1 MEKTTSETNVTA
13 IGIFYFATEY
23 GHNVVDVARDAEQ
36 RGFESLWL
44 PEHTHI
50 PVSRKTPYAGGAELP
65 KEYAHTLDP
74 FVALAAVATATK
86 HIRLATGISLLIE
99 RDTIT
104 MAKTLATLDLLS
116 NGRAI
121 LGVGGGWNREEAEHH
136 GVEWSQRFQKLEEQI
151 TAIKIIWANDEASF
165 HGEHVRFDPIWSWPK
180 PIQRPRPPI
189 LLGGETDH
197 TLRRVIKYCD
207 GWLPRARDPEIIVRG
222 IARLNELAQEAGR
235 DPESISI
242 NVFAPRPDAELIDR
256 FKSMGVARIVLWL
269 PPEDRD
275 AVSRRLDGYTRF
287 L

>member
-1 MEKTTSETNVTA
+1 MTD

-50 PVSRKTPYAGGAELP
+50 PVSRKTPYAGGVDLP

-151 TAIKIIWANDEASF
+151 TAIKVIWANEEASF

-189 LLGGETDH
+189 VLGGETDH
-197 TLRRVIKYCD
+197 TLRRVIKHCD

-222 IARLNELAQEAGR
+222 IARLNELAEEAGR
-235 DPESISI
+235 DPESISV

-256 FKSMGVARIVLWL
+256 FKGMDVARIVLWL

-275 AVSRRLDGYTRF
+275 AVSTRLDGYTRF

>member
-1 MEKTTSETNVTA
+1 MTD

-65 KEYAHTLDP
+65 EEYTHTLDP

-86 HIRLATGISLLIE
+86 RIRLATGISLLIE
-99 RDTIT
+99 HDTIT
-104 MAKTLATLDLLS
+104 MAKTVATLDLLS

-136 GVEWSQRFQKLEEQI
+136 GVEWSQRFQQLEEQI
-151 TAIKIIWANDEASF
+151 SAIKVIWANEEASF
-165 HGEHVRFDPIWSWPK
+165 HGDHVRFDPIWSWPK
-180 PIQRPRPPI
+180 PIQRPHPPI
-189 LLGGETDH
+189 VLGGETDH
-197 TLRRVIKYCD
+197 TLRRVIKHCD

-222 IARLNELAQEAGR
+222 IARLNELAQDAGR

-269 PPEDRD
+269 PPEDRN
-275 AVSRRLDGYTRF
+275 AVSRRLDDYTRF

>member
-1 MEKTTSETNVTA
+1 VTD

-65 KEYAHTLDP
+65 EEYAHTLDP

-86 HIRLATGISLLIE
+86 RIRLATGISLLIE

-104 MAKTLATLDLLS
+104 TAKTVATLDLLS

-121 LGVGGGWNREEAEHH
+121 VGVGGGWNREEAEHH
-136 GVEWSQRFQKLEEQI
+136 GVEWSTRFQKLEEQI
-151 TAIKIIWANDEASF
+151 DAIKIIWANEEAAF
-165 HGEHVRFDPIWSWPK
+165 HGEHIHFDSIWSWPK
-180 PIQRPRPPI
+180 PLQRPHPPI
-189 LLGGETDH
+189 VLGGESDH
-197 TLRRVIKYCD
+197 TLRRVIKHCD
-207 GWLPRARDPEIIVRG
+207 GWLPRARNPETVVRG
-222 IARLNELAQEAGR
+222 IARLNELAEEADR
-235 DPESISI
+235 DPESISV

-269 PPEDRD
+269 PPEDSD
-275 AVSRRLDGYTRF
+275 AVSKRLDGYTRF

>member
-1 MEKTTSETNVTA
+1 MTD

-50 PVSRKTPYAGGAELP
+50 PVSRKTPYAGGVELP

-151 TAIKIIWANDEASF
+151 TAIKVIWANEEASF

-180 PIQRPRPPI
+180 PIQRPHPPI

-222 IARLNELAQEAGR
+222 IARLNELAEEAGR
-235 DPESISI
+235 DPESISV

-256 FKSMGVARIVLWL
+256 FKGMGVARIVLWL

-275 AVSRRLDGYTRF
+275 AVSTRLDGYTRF

>member
-1 MEKTTSETNVTA
+1 MTD

-151 TAIKIIWANDEASF
+151 TAIKVIWANEEAAF

-189 LLGGETDH
+189 VLGGETDH

-222 IARLNELAQEAGR
+222 IARLNELADEAGR
-235 DPESISI
+235 DPESISV

-256 FKSMGVARIVLWL
+256 FKGMGVARIVLWL

-275 AVSRRLDGYTRF
+275 AVSTRLDGYTRF

>member
-1 MEKTTSETNVTA
+1 MTD

-50 PVSRKTPYAGGAELP
+50 PVSRKTPYAGGVELP

-222 IARLNELAQEAGR
+222 IARLNELAEEAGR
-235 DPESISI
+235 DTESISV

-269 PPEDRD
+269 PPEDSD
-275 AVSRRLDGYTRF
+275 AVSQRLDRYTRF

>member
-1 MEKTTSETNVTA
+1 MTD

-65 KEYAHTLDP
+65 EEYTHTLDP

-86 HIRLATGISLLIE
+86 RIRLATGISLLIE
-99 RDTIT
+99 HDTIT
-104 MAKTLATLDLLS
+104 MAKTVATLDLLS

-136 GVEWSQRFQKLEEQI
+136 GVEWSQRFQQLEEQI
-151 TAIKIIWANDEASF
+151 SAIKVIWANEEASF
-165 HGEHVRFDPIWSWPK
+165 HGDHVRFGPIWSWPK
-180 PIQRPRPPI
+180 PIQRPHPPI
-189 LLGGETDH
+189 VLGGETDH
-197 TLRRVIKYCD
+197 TLRRVIKHCD

-269 PPEDRD
+269 PPEDRN

>member
-1 MEKTTSETNVTA
+1 MTD

-65 KEYAHTLDP
+65 EEYAHTLDP
-74 FVALAAVATATK
+74 FVALAALATATNR
-86 HIRLATGISLLIE
+86 IRLATGISLLIE

-104 MAKTLATLDLLS
+104 TAKTVATLDLLS

-121 LGVGGGWNREEAEHH
+121 VGVGGGWNREEAEHH
-136 GVEWSQRFQKLEEQI
+136 GVEWSTRFQKLEEQI
-151 TAIKIIWANDEASF
+151 DAIKIIWANEEAAF
-165 HGEHVRFDPIWSWPK
+165 HGEHIHFDSIWSWPK
-180 PIQRPRPPI
+180 PLQRPHPPI
-189 LLGGETDH
+189 VLGGESDH
-197 TLRRVIKYCD
+197 TLRRVIKHCD
-207 GWLPRARDPEIIVRG
+207 GWLPRARNPETVVRG
-222 IARLNELAQEAGR
+222 IARLNELAEEADR
-235 DPESISI
+235 DPESISV

-269 PPEDRD
+269 PPEDSD
-275 AVSRRLDGYTRF
+275 AVSKRLDGYTRF

>member
-1 MEKTTSETNVTA
+1 MTD

-65 KEYAHTLDP
+65 EEYAHTLDP

-86 HIRLATGISLLIE
+86 RIRLATGISLLIE

-104 MAKTLATLDLLS
+104 TAKTVATLDLLS

-121 LGVGGGWNREEAEHH
+121 VGVGGGWNREEAEHH
-136 GVEWSQRFQKLEEQI
+136 GVEWSTRFQKLEEQI
-151 TAIKIIWANDEASF
+151 DAIKIIWANEEAAF
-165 HGEHVRFDPIWSWPK
+165 HGEHIPFDSIWSWPK
-180 PIQRPRPPI
+180 PLQRPHPPI
-189 LLGGETDH
+189 VLGGESDH
-197 TLRRVIKYCD
+197 TLRRVIKHCD
-207 GWLPRARDPEIIVRG
+207 GWLPRARNPETVVRG
-222 IARLNELAQEAGR
+222 IARLNELAEEADR
-235 DPESISI
+235 DPESISV

-269 PPEDRD
+269 PPEDSD
-275 AVSRRLDGYTRF
+275 AVSKRLDGYTRF

>member
-1 MEKTTSETNVTA
+1 MTD

-50 PVSRKTPYAGGAELP
+50 PVSRNTPYAGGAELP
-65 KEYAHTLDP
+65 EEYAHTLDP

-86 HIRLATGISLLIE
+86 RIRLATGISLLIE

-104 MAKTLATLDLLS
+104 TAKTVATLDLLS

-121 LGVGGGWNREEAEHH
+121 VGVGGGWNREEAEHH
-136 GVEWSQRFQKLEEQI
+136 GVEWSTRFQKLEEQI
-151 TAIKIIWANDEASF
+151 DAIKIIWANEEAAF
-165 HGEHVRFDPIWSWPK
+165 HGEHIHFDSIWSWPK
-180 PIQRPRPPI
+180 PLQRPHPPI
-189 LLGGETDH
+189 VLGGESDH
-197 TLRRVIKYCD
+197 TLRRVIKHCD
-207 GWLPRARDPEIIVRG
+207 GWLPRARNPETVVRG
-222 IARLNELAQEAGR
+222 IARLNELAEEADR
-235 DPESISI
+235 DPESISV

-269 PPEDRD
+269 PPEDSD
-275 AVSRRLDGYTRF
+275 AVSKRLDGYTRF

>member
-1 MEKTTSETNVTA
+1 VTD

-50 PVSRKTPYAGGAELP
+50 PVSRKTPYAGGVELP

-151 TAIKIIWANDEASF
+151 TAIKVIWANEEASF

-180 PIQRPRPPI
+180 PIQRPHPPI
-189 LLGGETDH
+189 VLGGETDH

-222 IARLNELAQEAGR
+222 IARLNELAEEAGR
-235 DPESISI
+235 DPESISV

-256 FKSMGVARIVLWL
+256 FKGMGVARIVLWL

-275 AVSRRLDGYTRF
+275 AVSTRLDGYTRF

>member
-1 MEKTTSETNVTA
+1 MTD

-151 TAIKIIWANDEASF
+151 TAIKVIWANEEASF

-222 IARLNELAQEAGR
+222 IARLNELAEEAGR
-235 DPESISI
+235 DPESISV

-256 FKSMGVARIVLWL
+256 FKGMGVARIVLWL

-275 AVSRRLDGYTRF
+275 AVSTRLDGYTRF

>member
-1 MEKTTSETNVTA
+1 MTD

-65 KEYAHTLDP
+65 EEYAHTLDP

-86 HIRLATGISLLIE
+86 RIRLATGISLLIE

-104 MAKTLATLDLLS
+104 TAKTVATLDLLS

-121 LGVGGGWNREEAEHH
+121 VGVGGGWNREEAEHH
-136 GVEWSQRFQKLEEQI
+136 GVEWSTRFQKLEEQI
-151 TAIKIIWANDEASF
+151 DAIKIIWANEEAAF
-165 HGEHVRFDPIWSWPK
+165 HGEHIHFDSIWSWPK
-180 PIQRPRPPI
+180 PLQRPHPPI
-189 LLGGETDH
+189 VLGGESDH
-197 TLRRVIKYCD
+197 TLRRVIKHCD
-207 GWLPRARDPEIIVRG
+207 GWLPRARNPETVVRG
-222 IARLNELAQEAGR
+222 IARLNELAEEAAR
-235 DPESISI
+235 DPESISV

-269 PPEDRD
+269 PPEDSD
-275 AVSRRLDGYTRF
+275 AVSKRLDGYTRF

>member
-1 MEKTTSETNVTA
+1 MTD

-197 TLRRVIKYCD
+197 TLRRVIKHCD

-222 IARLNELAQEAGR
+222 IARLNELAEEAGR
-235 DPESISI
+235 DPESISV

-269 PPEDRD
+269 PPEDSD
-275 AVSRRLDGYTRF
+275 AVSQRLDGYTRF

>member
-1 MEKTTSETNVTA
+1 VTD

-151 TAIKIIWANDEASF
+151 TAIKVIWANEEASF

-222 IARLNELAQEAGR
+222 IARLNELAEEAGR
-235 DPESISI
+235 DPESISV

-256 FKSMGVARIVLWL
+256 FKGMGVARIVLWL

-275 AVSRRLDGYTRF
+275 AVSTRLDGYTRF

>member
-1 MEKTTSETNVTA
+1 MTD

-65 KEYAHTLDP
+65 EEYAHTLDP

-86 HIRLATGISLLIE
+86 RIRLATGISLLIE

-104 MAKTLATLDLLS
+104 TAKTVATLDLLS

-121 LGVGGGWNREEAEHH
+121 VGVGGGWNREEAEHH
-136 GVEWSQRFQKLEEQI
+136 GVEWSTRFQKLEEQI
-151 TAIKIIWANDEASF
+151 DAIKIIWANEEAAF
-165 HGEHVRFDPIWSWPK
+165 HGEHIHFDSIWSWPK
-180 PIQRPRPPI
+180 PLQRPHPPI
-189 LLGGETDH
+189 VLGGESDH
-197 TLRRVIKYCD
+197 TLRRVIKHCD
-207 GWLPRARDPEIIVRG
+207 GWLPRARNPETVVRG
-222 IARLNELAQEAGR
+222 IARLNELAEEADR
-235 DPESISI
+235 DPESISV

-269 PPEDRD
+269 PPEDSG
-275 AVSRRLDGYTRF
+275 AVSKRLDGYTRF

>member
-1 MEKTTSETNVTA
+1 MTD

-23 GHNVVDVARDAEQ
+23 GHNVVDVAREAEQ

-65 KEYAHTLDP
+65 EEYTHTLDP

-86 HIRLATGISLLIE
+86 RIRLATGISLLIE
-99 RDTIT
+99 HDTIT
-104 MAKTLATLDLLS
+104 MAKTVATLDLLS

-136 GVEWSQRFQKLEEQI
+136 GVEWSQRFQQLEEQI
-151 TAIKIIWANDEASF
+151 SAIKVIWANEEASF
-165 HGEHVRFDPIWSWPK
+165 HGDHVRFDPIWSWPK
-180 PIQRPRPPI
+180 PIQRPHPPI
-189 LLGGETDH
+189 VLGGETDH
-197 TLRRVIKYCD
+197 TLRRVIKHCD

-222 IARLNELAQEAGR
+222 IARLNELAQDAGR

-269 PPEDRD
+269 PPEDRN
-275 AVSRRLDGYTRF
+275 AVSRRLDDYTRF

>member
-1 MEKTTSETNVTA
+1 MTD

-23 GHNVVDVARDAEQ
+23 SHNVVDVARDAEQ

-151 TAIKIIWANDEASF
+151 TAIKLIWANEEASF

-180 PIQRPRPPI
+180 PIQRPHPPI
-189 LLGGETDH
+189 VLGGETDH
-197 TLRRVIKYCD
+197 TLRRVIKHCD

-222 IARLNELAQEAGR
+222 IARLNELAEEAGR
-235 DPESISI
+235 DPESISV

-256 FKSMGVARIVLWL
+256 FKGLGVARIVLWL

-275 AVSRRLDGYTRF
+275 AVSTRLDGYTRF

>member
-1 MEKTTSETNVTA
+1 VTD

-136 GVEWSQRFQKLEEQI
+136 GVDWSQRFQKLEEQI

-222 IARLNELAQEAGR
+222 IARLNELAEEAGR
-235 DPESISI
+235 DTESISV

-269 PPEDRD
+269 PPEDSD
-275 AVSRRLDGYTRF
+275 AVSQRLDGYTRF

>member
-1 MEKTTSETNVTA
+1 MTD

-50 PVSRKTPYAGGAELP
+50 PVSRKTPYAGGVELP

-197 TLRRVIKYCD
+197 TLRRVIKHCD

-222 IARLNELAQEAGR
+222 IARLNELAEEAGR
-235 DPESISI
+235 DPESISV

-256 FKSMGVARIVLWL
+256 FKGKGVARIVLWL

>member
-1 MEKTTSETNVTA
+1 MTD

-65 KEYAHTLDP
+65 EEYAHTLDP

-86 HIRLATGISLLIE
+86 RIRLATGISLLIE

-104 MAKTLATLDLLS
+104 TAKTVATLDLLS

-121 LGVGGGWNREEAEHH
+121 VGVGGGWNREEAEHH
-136 GVEWSQRFQKLEEQI
+136 GVEWSTRFQKLEEQI
-151 TAIKIIWANDEASF
+151 DAIKIIWANEEAAF
-165 HGEHVRFDPIWSWPK
+165 HGEHIHFDSIWSWPK
-180 PIQRPRPPI
+180 PLQRPHPPI
-189 LLGGETDH
+189 VLGGESDH
-197 TLRRVIKYCD
+197 TLRRVIKHCD
-207 GWLPRARDPEIIVRG
+207 GWLPRARNPETVVRG
-222 IARLNELAQEAGR
+222 IARLNELAEEADR
-235 DPESISI
+235 DPESISV
-242 NVFAPRPDAELIDR
+242 NVFAPRPDAELIYR

-269 PPEDRD
+269 PPEDSD
-275 AVSRRLDGYTRF
+275 AVSKRLDGYTRF

>member
-1 MEKTTSETNVTA
+1 MTD

-151 TAIKIIWANDEASF
+151 TAIKVIWANEEASF

-222 IARLNELAQEAGR
+222 IARLNELAEEAGR
-235 DPESISI
+235 DPESISV

-256 FKSMGVARIVLWL
+256 FKGLGVARIVLWL

-275 AVSRRLDGYTRF
+275 AVSTRLDGYTRF

>member
-1 MEKTTSETNVTA
+1 MTD

-50 PVSRKTPYAGGAELP
+50 PVSRKTPYAGGVELP

-151 TAIKIIWANDEASF
+151 TAIKVIWANEEASF

-222 IARLNELAQEAGR
+222 IARLNELAEEAGR
-235 DPESISI
+235 DTESISV

-256 FKSMGVARIVLWL
+256 FKGMGVARIVLWL

>member
-1 MEKTTSETNVTA
+1 MTD

-65 KEYAHTLDP
+65 EEYTHTLDP

-86 HIRLATGISLLIE
+86 RIRLATGISLLIE
-99 RDTIT
+99 HDTIT
-104 MAKTLATLDLLS
+104 MAKTVATLDLLS

-136 GVEWSQRFQKLEEQI
+136 GVEWSQRFQQLEEQI
-151 TAIKIIWANDEASF
+151 SAIKVIWANEEASF
-165 HGEHVRFDPIWSWPK
+165 HGDHVHFDPIWSWPK
-180 PIQRPRPPI
+180 PIQRPHPPI
-189 LLGGETDH
+189 VLGGETDH
-197 TLRRVIKYCD
+197 TLRRVIKHCD

-222 IARLNELAQEAGR
+222 IARLNELAQDAGR

-269 PPEDRD
+269 PPEDRN

>member
-1 MEKTTSETNVTA
+1 MTD

-151 TAIKIIWANDEASF
+151 TAIKVIWANEEASF

-222 IARLNELAQEAGR
+222 IARLNELAEEAGR
-235 DPESISI
+235 DTESISV

-256 FKSMGVARIVLWL
+256 FKGMGVARIILWL

>member
-1 MEKTTSETNVTA
+1 MTD

-136 GVEWSQRFQKLEEQI
+136 DVEWSQRFQKLEEQI

-222 IARLNELAQEAGR
+222 IARLNELAEEAGR
-235 DPESISI
+235 DTESISV

-269 PPEDRD
+269 PPEDSD
-275 AVSRRLDGYTRF
+275 AVSQRLDGYTRF

>member
-1 MEKTTSETNVTA
+1 MTD

-23 GHNVVDVARDAEQ
+23 GHNVVAVARDAEQ

-222 IARLNELAQEAGR
+222 IARLNELAEEAGR
-235 DPESISI
+235 DTESISV

-269 PPEDRD
+269 PPEDSD
-275 AVSRRLDGYTRF
+275 AVSQRLDGYTRF

>member
-1 MEKTTSETNVTA
+1 MTD

-151 TAIKIIWANDEASF
+151 TAIKVIWANEEASF

-222 IARLNELAQEAGR
+222 IARLNELAEEAGR
-235 DPESISI
+235 DTESISV

-269 PPEDRD
+269 PPEDRN

>member
-1 MEKTTSETNVTA
+1 MTD

-50 PVSRKTPYAGGAELP
+50 PVSRKTPYAGGVELP

-222 IARLNELAQEAGR
+222 IARLNELAEEAGR
-235 DPESISI
+235 DTESISV

-256 FKSMGVARIVLWL
+256 FKGMGVARIVLWL

-275 AVSRRLDGYTRF
+275 AVSTRLDGYTRF

>member
-1 MEKTTSETNVTA
+1 MTD

-23 GHNVVDVARDAEQ
+23 GHNVVDVARDVEQ

-222 IARLNELAQEAGR
+222 IARLNELAEEAGR
-235 DPESISI
+235 DTESISI

-269 PPEDRD
+269 PPEDSD
-275 AVSRRLDGYTRF
+275 AVSQRLDRYTRF

>member
-1 MEKTTSETNVTA
+1 MTD

-50 PVSRKTPYAGGAELP
+50 PVSRKTPYAGGVELP

-151 TAIKIIWANDEASF
+151 TAIKVIWANEEASF

-222 IARLNELAQEAGR
+222 IARLNELAEEAGR
-235 DPESISI
+235 DTESISV

-269 PPEDRD
+269 PPEDSD
-275 AVSRRLDGYTRF
+275 AVSQRLDGYTRF

>member
-1 MEKTTSETNVTA
+1 MTD

-50 PVSRKTPYAGGAELP
+50 PVSRKTPYAGGVELP

-222 IARLNELAQEAGR
+222 IARLNELAEEAGR
-235 DPESISI
+235 DTESISV

-269 PPEDRD
+269 PPEDSD
-275 AVSRRLDGYTRF
+275 AVSQRLDGYTRF

>member
-1 MEKTTSETNVTA
+1 MTD

-23 GHNVVDVARDAEQ
+23 GHYVVDVAREAEQ

-65 KEYAHTLDP
+65 EEYAHTLDP

-86 HIRLATGISLLIE
+86 RIRLATGISLLIE

-104 MAKTLATLDLLS
+104 TAKTVATLDLLS

-121 LGVGGGWNREEAEHH
+121 VGVGGGWNREEAEHH
-136 GVEWSQRFQKLEEQI
+136 GVEWSTRFQKLEEQI
-151 TAIKIIWANDEASF
+151 DAIKIIWANEEAAF
-165 HGEHVRFDPIWSWPK
+165 HGEHIHFDSIWSWPK
-180 PIQRPRPPI
+180 PLQRPHPPI
-189 LLGGETDH
+189 VLGGESDH
-197 TLRRVIKYCD
+197 TLRRVIKHCD
-207 GWLPRARDPEIIVRG
+207 GWLPRARNPETVVRG
-222 IARLNELAQEAGR
+222 IARLNELAEEADR
-235 DPESISI
+235 DPESISV

-269 PPEDRD
+269 PPEDSD
-275 AVSRRLDGYTRF
+275 AVSQRLDGYTRF

>member
-1 MEKTTSETNVTA
+1 MTD

-65 KEYAHTLDP
+65 EEYTHTLDP

-86 HIRLATGISLLIE
+86 RIRLATGISLLIE
-99 RDTIT
+99 HDTIT
-104 MAKTLATLDLLS
+104 MAKTVATLDLLS

-136 GVEWSQRFQKLEEQI
+136 GVEWSQRFQQLEEQI
-151 TAIKIIWANDEASF
+151 SAIKVIWANEEASF
-165 HGEHVRFDPIWSWPK
+165 HGDHVRFGPIWSWPK
-180 PIQRPRPPI
+180 PIQRPHPPI
-189 LLGGETDH
+189 VLGGETDH
-197 TLRRVIKYCD
+197 TLRRVIKHCD

-222 IARLNELAQEAGR
+222 IARLNELAQDAGR

-269 PPEDRD
+269 PPEDRN

>member
-1 MEKTTSETNVTA
+1 VTD

-151 TAIKIIWANDEASF
+151 TAIKVIWANEEASF

-222 IARLNELAQEAGR
+222 IARLNELAEEAGR
-235 DPESISI
+235 DPESISV

-256 FKSMGVARIVLWL
+256 FKGLGVARIVLWL

-275 AVSRRLDGYTRF
+275 AVSTRLDGYTRF

>member
-1 MEKTTSETNVTA
+1 MTD

-86 HIRLATGISLLIE
+86 HIRLATRISLLIE

-151 TAIKIIWANDEASF
+151 TAIKSIWANDEASF

-222 IARLNELAQEAGR
+222 IARLNELAEEAGR
-235 DPESISI
+235 DTESISV

-269 PPEDRD
+269 PPEDSD
-275 AVSRRLDGYTRF
+275 AVSQRRDGDTRF

>member
-1 MEKTTSETNVTA
+1 MTD

-50 PVSRKTPYAGGAELP
+50 PVSRKTPYAGGVELP

-151 TAIKIIWANDEASF
+151 TAIKVIWANEEASF

-197 TLRRVIKYCD
+197 TLRRVIKHCD

-222 IARLNELAQEAGR
+222 IARLNELAEEAGR
-235 DPESISI
+235 DPESISV

-256 FKSMGVARIVLWL
+256 FKGMGVARIVLWL

>member
-1 MEKTTSETNVTA
+1 VTD

-65 KEYAHTLDP
+65 EEYTHTLDP

-86 HIRLATGISLLIE
+86 RIRLATGISLLIE

-104 MAKTLATLDLLS
+104 MAKTVATLDLLS

-136 GVEWSQRFQKLEEQI
+136 GVEWSQRFQQLEEQI
-151 TAIKIIWANDEASF
+151 SAIKVIWANEEASF
-165 HGEHVRFDPIWSWPK
+165 HGDHVRFDPIWSWPK
-180 PIQRPRPPI
+180 PIQRPHPPI
-189 LLGGETDH
+189 VLGGETDH
-197 TLRRVIKYCD
+197 TLRRVIKHCD

-222 IARLNELAQEAGR
+222 IARLNELAQDAGR

-269 PPEDRD
+269 PPEDRN